1 MICHHD
7 SCQQASCEISSFLV
21 LILLKTCCSAKVWPC
36 GPKHCALITKQLFLL
51 LCFPMGGL
59 DLNYFKIKP
68 HLIDLLMGKGLSVE
82 SNELSVAR
90 GEEFCYK
97 QLNSD
102 ITRGIVWLA
111 LESLI
116 CFF

>member
-1 MICHHD
+1 
-7 SCQQASCEISSFLV
+7 
-21 LILLKTCCSAKVWPC
+21 
-36 GPKHCALITKQLFLL
+36 
-51 LCFPMGGL
+51 
-59 DLNYFKIKP
+59 
-68 HLIDLLMGKGLSVE
+68 MGKGLSVE

-116 CFF
+116 CFFNVVITINCCFYKGQNPNLTGA